1 MPTKGYRTTAERNA
15 AAAVACF
22 PQATTWCP
30 KCGTVSINTTCPKC
44 VVPTEAMPERPNQM
58 SFGEQVVEAI
68 GEHIDAR
75 ISYAHSRL
83 SSGAEWANADEVE
96 KTGARLQTLLDKVR
110 FAL

>member
-1 MPTKGYRTTAERNA
+1 MPTKGYRTTAEREAARLVALAAAPTRSGLLAA
-15 AAAVACF
+15 AAAV
-22 PQATTWCP
+22 
-30 KCGTVSINTTCPKC
+30 
-44 VVPTEAMPERPNQM
+44 EAAAERPNQM

-83 SSGAEWANADEVE
+83 SSGAEWANPDEVTKSGE
-96 KTGARLQTLLDKVR
+96 RLQALLDKVR